1 MEPKTIEDVVYAF
14 GNIQFVIRELTNEQ
28 KERGVVFSSA
38 LSVTREGDDDRTI
51 HEVFDSM
58 SEEDQVKMQD
68 RLNDHGFFY
77 ASHYNYNIVR
87 C

>member
-51 HEVFDSM
+51 HEV
-58 SEEDQVKMQD
+58 
-68 RLNDHGFFY
+68 LGT
-77 ASHYNYNIVR
+77 
-87 C
+87 